1 MIYYSS
7 VEKAFS
13 RISGVENQTTKT
25 PYIVVDNYP
34 MLGFLTALRFLEWAD
49 ENPEGVMSLPTGK
62 TPEYFIKWVHYLLGN
77 WADPS
82 LEKLRKEHGL
92 SQSKKPDLSQLQFVQ
107 IDEFYPINPNQH
119 KSFYKYRI

>member
-62 TPEYFIKWVHYLLGN
+62 TPEYLLNGFIIY
-77 WADPS
+77 
-82 LEKLRKEHGL
+82 
-92 SQSKKPDLSQLQFVQ
+92 
-107 IDEFYPINPNQH
+107 
-119 KSFYKYRI
+119 